1 MAIHDGLRLG
11 SFMDGHEG
19 TGYCFMD
26 SHDPLGLRAR
36 DWGKLALCILRQFEG
51 EIDGKTVKMILLGSG
66 HSRSAMADRL

>member
-1 MAIHDGLRLG
+1 MFIHDGGCFYLAGQHPTMAIHDGLRLG

-36 DWGKLALCILRQFEG
+36 DWGKLALCILKQRQNQEN
-51 EIDGKTVKMILLGSG
+51 
-66 HSRSAMADRL
+66 